1 MRRAMQRQRTAPEAA
16 APQPRGTHAASS
28 RPYDTI
34 APTDAERIV
43 DAALTLL
50 AEIGLRFEPGTE
62 AEALLTQAG
71 CTVTPDGVVRMP
83 AFVVRRALAT
93 VAKSVRLWS
102 RDATRAIDIDAHHT
116 WFMPGMTCIKV
127 YDEVTGE
134 PRDSTR
140 ADLATITRIAD
151 GLDNIDAVCV
161 ACKDVPNSTL
171 RGEIGEFLCM
181 MENTTKP
188 LEYLCEWTRSLEA
201 AIEMAAALRGGRA
214 ELAEKPYFLHIV
226 TPLPLCYAAGHVE
239 QIMIA
244 ARAGVPLSVGTI
256 AIGGASTPITTA
268 GTVVQCLAT
277 DFAGMVLGQA
287 AREGAFCIG
296 STNPYFMEPATGGIG
311 NLPQTMLAEQLICQV
326 RRHLGLPSLT
336 GLGGEAR
343 SRRFGQDAVFE
354 IATMMGQIYH
364 TRPATCDYLGSL
376 DQGITYSLHA
386 LLLCDDY
393 AGMLRTLWAGTEVSD
408 DTLALDLLREIGLTG
423 TVLGH
428 EHTARHCRTNL
439 WASRYFGGKEPLST
453 TDRPDETLLQRIDR
467 DLRQRLTAPGPEP
480 LPEALLTRLRLIRD
494 DHAAI

>member
-1 MRRAMQRQRTAPEAA
+1 MIAKAWNVQVRPPIGKQQPAEPPAELDYDAWLGPAPFVPFQANRHHYSWHWWYAFGTGDAGNDGVHELDIARWGLGVDQHPTVIGAAGGKYVYNDDQQFPDTMSVVLEYPAPIGDAA
-16 APQPRGTHAASS
+16 ARQLH
-28 RPYDTI
+28 
-34 APTDAERIV
+34 
-43 DAALTLL
+43 
-50 AEIGLRFEPGTE
+50 FE
-62 AEALLTQAG
+62 
-71 CTVTPDGVVRMP
+71 M
-83 AFVVRRALAT
+83 
-93 VAKSVRLWS
+93 RLWS

-268 GTVVQCLAT
+268 
-277 DFAGMVLGQA
+277 
-287 AREGAFCIG
+287 
-296 STNPYFMEPATGGIG
+296 
-311 NLPQTMLAEQLICQV
+311 
-326 RRHLGLPSLT
+326 
-336 GLGGEAR
+336 
-343 SRRFGQDAVFE
+343 
-354 IATMMGQIYH
+354 
-364 TRPATCDYLGSL
+364 
-376 DQGITYSLHA
+376 
-386 LLLCDDY
+386 
-393 AGMLRTLWAGTEVSD
+393 
-408 DTLALDLLREIGLTG
+408 
-423 TVLGH
+423 
-428 EHTARHCRTNL
+428 
-439 WASRYFGGKEPLST
+439 ST
-453 TDRPDETLLQRIDR
+453 T
-467 DLRQRLTAPGPEP
+467 
-480 LPEALLTRLRLIRD
+480 
-494 DHAAI
+494 